1 MEFLKI
7 NFQSK
12 LEIQNQLEVAANK
25 LLTEVLLQVNETY
38 YRLVDIEFYV
48 STVDSEVFC
57 DKFTHEHEQQKR
69 NGHLYVHGS
78 GMDITFGDGI
88 NYGGI
93 LIRGV
98 VEMNGALEVGNFL
111 PKKSFDGPWRVREQI
126 FSRLK
131 PLTSITSENKIRLV
145 DLSHEYP
152 NIKLKNPLKV
162 ISTQRVGLTPK
173 PNKEAEEFRTM
184 KLRYVAFL
192 ESEDGFKQIVKGIS
206 KLIED
211 ANLQDKELECKIL
224 GYKRKQ

>member
-12 LEIQNQLEVAANK
+12 LEIQQQLEIAANK
-25 LLTEVLLQVNETY
+25 LLTEVLLQVNETF

-48 STVDSEVFC
+48 STVDPEVFC

-69 NGHLYVHGS
+69 NGRLYVHGS

-93 LIRGV
+93 LIRGA
-98 VEMNGALEVGNFL
+98 VEMRGILEAGNLL
-111 PKKSFDGPWRVREQI
+111 PDKSFDGPWSVREQV
-126 FSRLK
+126 FSHLE
-131 PLTSITSENKIRLV
+131 PLTSINAKNEIRLV
-145 DLSHEYP
+145 DLNFDYP
-152 NIKLKNPLKV
+152 NIKLKDPLN
-162 ISTQRVGLTPK
+162 IFNTQRVGLPPK

-192 ESEDGFKQIVKGIS
+192 ESEYGFKQIVKGIS
-206 KLIED
+206 KLVED
-211 ANLQDKELECKIL
+211 ANLEDKDLEFKIL
-224 GYKRKQ
+224 RYKRKQ